1 MADSGSSAQEKTEQ
15 PTSKKLRDAR
25 RQGDVWQSK
34 DFTTTVAIVVFTL
47 AAILGA
53 KPALAWL
60 VQGMNDAVLASTQKD
75 TDVVQRVRTLMTNL
89 GLWAVVAAVASVL
102 VSVIASA
109 LQVGG
114 VMSWSKIKFD
124 ATHLNP
130 LEGLKRI
137 FAWRTVIELIRL
149 GIKLIALGLVLWML
163 ARSQLPLLVRAQ
175 QVPVAGWLSIGGRQF
190 EAMLLLCCLIFGT
203 IALFDLAYQRWDYMR
218 RHRMSKEEVKR
229 EYKEREGDPILR
241 GRRKQM
247 HQEINFNDML
257 NRVRTSSV
265 VIVNPTHVAVALH
278 YDPQKTP
285 IPMVVAKGEGEVA
298 KAIRQA
304 AEEAGVPIYRD
315 VSLARNLLGN
325 TPINDYI
332 PDDLIEA
339 VAQVLLWVQRMQ
351 HQDAGSNQ

>member
-1 MADSGSSAQEKTEQ
+1 
-15 PTSKKLRDAR
+15 
-25 RQGDVWQSK
+25 
-34 DFTTTVAIVVFTL
+34 VVFTL

-89 GLWAVVAAVASVL
+89 GLWAVVAALASVL

-163 ARSQLPLLVRAQ
+163 ARSQLPMLVRAQ
-175 QVPVAGWLSIGGRQF
+175 QVPLSGWLSIGGRQF

-257 NRVRTSSV
+257 NRVRTASV

-278 YDPQKTP
+278 YDPLETP

-351 HQDAGSNQ
+351 HQDVGSNK

>member
-1 MADSGSSAQEKTEQ
+1 MAESGSSAQEKTEA
-15 PTSKKLRDAR
+15 PTAKKLRDAR
-25 RQGDVWQSK
+25 RQGDVWQSR
-34 DFTTTVAIVVFTL
+34 DVTTTATVLLFTL
-47 AAILGA
+47 AAVLGA

-60 VQGMNDAVLASTQKD
+60 VRSLNDTVLAATQQD
-75 TDVVQRVRTLMTNL
+75 TDVLLRVRTLMVDV
-89 GLWAVVAAVASVL
+89 GLWAVIVAVAAVL
-102 VSVIASA
+102 VSVLASA
-109 LQVGG
+109 VQVGG
-114 VMSWSKIKFD
+114 CLSFSKIKPD
-124 ATHLNP
+124 ASRLNP
-130 LEGLKRI
+130 IEGLKRI
-137 FAWRTVIELIRL
+137 FAWSTVIELIRL
-149 GIKLIALGLVLWML
+149 SIKLIALGLMLWVL
-163 ARSQLPLLVRAQ
+163 ARWQLRLLGQVQ
-175 QVPVAGWLSIGGRQF
+175 QVPMAAWLTIGGRQF

-203 IALFDLAYQRWDYMR
+203 VALGDLAYQRWDYTR

-257 NRVRTSSV
+257 GRVRTASV

-278 YDPQKTP
+278 YDPAETP

-304 AEEAGVPIYRD
+304 AQEAGVPIYRD
-315 VSLARNLLGN
+315 VSLARALQGS

-339 VAQVLLWVQRMQ
+339 VAQVLRWVERMK
-351 HQDAGSNQ
+351 NQEVGPE